1 MKSMVGHS
9 CPLRASDGSLF
20 YICTITAIL
29 KNSLTSKEARKQAS
43 TREELLELYTHL
55 YYLYIRI
62 IGIQKLYYLYIGVQK
77 LWESDQFGPSYLR

>member
-1 MKSMVGHS
+1 MQKQ
-9 CPLRASDGSLF
+9 
-20 YICTITAIL
+20 IT
-29 KNSLTSKEARKQAS
+29 EVQQAS

-77 LWESDQFGPSYLR
+77 KTVGE